1 MSQPL
6 RSATEPAAA
15 GTTVNAGERFARALA
30 SKDRATL
37 HALLADPV
45 DFQALTP
52 RRHWQADTAGAVVD
66 DVILGTWFD
75 AGDDIEAVLAL
86 SNSDLPGRQRVSYQ
100 LRVRNA
106 DGVHVVEQ
114 QAYYNTEGGRISW
127 LRILCSGYLP
137 LLG

>member
-1 MSQPL
+1 MSQLP
-6 RSATEPAAA
+6 RSATE
-15 GTTVNAGERFARALA
+15 VSAGEQFARALA
-30 SKDRATL
+30 SKDRAAL
-37 HALLADPV
+37 SALLTDPI

-52 RRHWQADTAGAVVD
+52 RKHWQADKPGQVED
-66 DVILGTWFD
+66 FILGTWFGP
-75 AGDDIEAVLAL
+75 GDDIEEALAF
-86 SNSDLPGRQRVSYQ
+86 SNSSLPGRERVSYQ

-137 LLG
+137 LPD

>member
-6 RSATEPAAA
+6 RSATEPAATA
-15 GTTVNAGERFARALA
+15 PVGERFARALA

-37 HALLADPV
+37 CALLTDPV

-52 RRHWQADTAGAVVD
+52 RRHWQATEPGQVG
-66 DVILGTWFD
+66 DVILGTWFGP
-75 AGDDIEAVLAL
+75 ADDIEAALAF
-86 SNSDLPGRQRVSYQ
+86 SHSSLPGRERVSYR

-114 QAYYNTEGGRISW
+114 QAYYNAEGGRISW

-137 LLG
+137 VPG

>member
-6 RSATEPAAA
+6 RSATESSAP
-15 GTTVNAGERFARALA
+15 VPVGERFARALA

-37 HALLADPV
+37 CALLTDPV
-45 DFQALTP
+45 DFRALTP
-52 RRHWQADTAGAVVD
+52 RRHWEATTPGDVAE
-66 DVILGTWFD
+66 VILGAWFGP
-75 AGDDIEAVLAL
+75 ADDIEAALAF
-86 SNSDLPGRQRVSYQ
+86 SNSSLPGRERVSYQ

-106 DGVHVVEQ
+106 DGVFVVEQ

-137 LLG
+137 AEG

>member
-1 MSQPL
+1 MSQPP
-6 RSATEPAAA
+6 RSATE
-15 GTTVNAGERFARALA
+15 VSAGERFARALA

-37 HALLADPV
+37 RALLTDPI

-52 RRHWQADTAGAVVD
+52 RKHWQADQPGQVED
-66 DVILGTWFD
+66 FILGAWFD
-75 AGDDIEAVLAL
+75 DGDDIEGVLAL
-86 SNSDLPGRQRVSYQ
+86 SNSRLPGRERVSYR

-114 QAYYNTEGGRISW
+114 QAYYNAEGGRISW

-137 LLG
+137 AEG

>member
-6 RSATEPAAA
+6 RSATEDRVAAS
-15 GTTVNAGERFARALA
+15 VGEQFARALA
-30 SKDRATL
+30 AKDRAAL
-37 HALLADPV
+37 SALLTDPI

-52 RRHWQADTAGAVVD
+52 RKHWQATTPGQVVE
-66 DVILGTWFD
+66 DVILGKWFD

-86 SNSDLPGRQRVSYQ
+86 GNSSLPGRERVSYQ

-106 DGVHVVEQ
+106 DGLHVVEQ
-114 QAYYNTEGGRISW
+114 QAYYNAEGGRISW

-137 LLG
+137 VPG